1 MNRSESK
8 YFNTALKMDNAFL
21 ELLSKKD
28 FAYITVKEICQKAGV
43 NRSTFYLHYETL
55 EDLLGET
62 AQHIINRF
70 VEYMPYETAEF
81 IEKLSTCSL
90 DKLYLI
96 TDEYL
101 TPYLNYIKD
110 NRRIFKTTVE
120 HASALKMNDAYRD
133 LNYHILTPILNRFNV
148 PPREQEY
155 VMRFHISGIM
165 AIIQLWLEQD
175 CREPV
180 EFISSVIQKYISR
193 HKEGL

>member
-1 MNRSESK
+1 M
-8 YFNTALKMDNAFL
+8 
-21 ELLSKKD
+21 
-28 FAYITVKEICQKAGV
+28 
-43 NRSTFYLHYETL
+43 
-55 EDLLGET
+55 LGET

-81 IEKLSTCSL
+81 VEKLSTCSL
-90 DKLYLI
+90 DELYLI

-101 TPYLNYIKD
+101 TPYPNYIKD
-110 NRRIFKTTVE
+110 NRRIFKTAVE
-120 HASALKMNDAYRD
+120 HAAALKMNDAYRD

-148 PPREQEY
+148 PPNEQEY

-180 EFISSVIQKYISR
+180 DFISSLIRRCIKTVNTADYAERK
-193 HKEGL
+193 